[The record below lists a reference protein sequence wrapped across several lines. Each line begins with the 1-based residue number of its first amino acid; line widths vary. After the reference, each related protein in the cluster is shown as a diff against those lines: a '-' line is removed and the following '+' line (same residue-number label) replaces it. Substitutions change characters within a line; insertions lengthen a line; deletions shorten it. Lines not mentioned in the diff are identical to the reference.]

1 MPRTEFKPGNM
12 LYPLPAVLV
21 SVKGNDNLI
30 NLFTV
35 AWAGTV
41 CTNPPMVSI
50 SVRKERFSYNI
61 IKETGE
67 FVINLTTRELAFA
80 TDYCG
85 VKSGRDTD
93 KWKETGLTPIK
104 SLKVNAPTIS
114 ESPVAI
120 ECKVRQVLELGS
132 HDMFIA
138 EVVAVQISE
147 KYMDKQF
154 ALGCEID
161 VLQYFGDS
169 QADMARKIRWA
180 DIIFMP
186 GGNSTFPVHICK
198 KKEIDKY
205 FREVFE
211 EKETVLSG
219 KCAGAMFWFEESYD
233 NDGPDDSF
241 EFINPLGL
249 IPYCMCPHFDSPEWM
264 SFEDLAK
271 TRSLSSIAIE
281 NGAAI
286 SFLGDKREIF
296 NVSGKEKVYL
306 FDAENNYKKI
316 DLTADSEALAKL

>member
-61 IKETGE
+61 IKETRE

-138 EVVAVQISE
+138 DVVSVTVNDKYLDE
-147 KYMDKQF
+147 KG
-154 ALGCEID
+154 ALKLNEADLIAYSHGEYYS
-161 VLQYFGDS
+161 LGEKLGSFGYS
-169 QADMARKIRWA
+169 VRTA
-180 DIIFMP
+180 
-186 GGNSTFPVHICK
+186 NST
-198 KKEIDKY
+198 DKS
-205 FREVFE
+205 V
-211 EKETVLSG
+211 K
-219 KCAGAMFWFEESYD
+219 
-233 NDGPDDSF
+233 N
-241 EFINPLGL
+241 
-249 IPYCMCPHFDSPEWM
+249 
-264 SFEDLAK
+264 AK
-271 TRSLSSIAIE
+271 TKESNTFKNKE
-281 NGAAI
+281 NKNKNNI
-286 SFLGDKREIF
+286 NKNNINKKSVNKNNI
-296 NVSGKEKVYL
+296 NKEK
-306 FDAENNYKKI
+306 NINKK
-316 DLTADSEALAKL
+316 TSRVSKPKTKTNKKTS